1 LSNEPHVA
9 SALPFTRSPQRRRD
23 VLSLLGGGAVSWP
36 LAAIAHRA
44 SGEAI
49 GFLNSASLEPKPKSL
64 GLEVPVSLQ
73 LLAHEVIE

>member
-1 LSNEPHVA
+1 M
-9 SALPFTRSPQRRRD
+9 RRRD

-36 LAAIAHRA
+36 LAARA
-44 SGEAI
+44 QQPAILVI